1 MLLCIDFISDKVN
14 IVCLKA
20 KKVKVTSL
28 MVKES
33 FFYDVSESLQLNV
46 SELGEYLK
54 ERSKGIKEIRVS
66 GTPESTF
73 HKIFVLPDLKK
84 KLLNSAVEAEV
95 IKTFGN
101 EYQFKQASLG
111 QVPGQGNKVNRKVI
125 TAGMKRQDLE
135 EFCER
140 FSDSR
145 VKPSLY
151 TTYPTAVKGLLDKL
165 GVPFDKPLAFIQIE
179 EPACRIVVFKDEE
192 IRLTREL
199 TMNAMPGRAESSA
212 LAKDIYR
219 TLLFYNDSYPE
230 ERAQRLMFVGDS
242 ATREIEEILKQKTGA
257 GIIPF
262 DPKINFELGSE
273 ATNIHPACLG
283 LALLNVARVTFGF
296 VPFSVQEKKKIKRVM
311 VTCSTVMASV
321 LLVFL
326 LIISRLSFDLKD
338 LDAFHGGIKGEIK
351 MKQDRLKEMSLEF
364 VSQSIESSQP
374 PWSEILLEL
383 AAVVPPGVAL
393 KTLTLK
399 NAKMVWRG
407 EVSGLADGSDEINSL
422 LKVEETEDNFKKSPL
437 FDGVKLLE
445 RELRGEQ
452 VEFRII
458 YQLNI

>member
-1 MLLCIDFISDKVN
+1 MLLCIDFIGDKVN

-20 KKVKVTSL
+20 KKVKIKSL

-33 FFYDVSESLQLNV
+33 FFYEVSESLQLNV
-46 SELGEYLK
+46 SNLGEYLK
-54 ERSKGIKEIRVS
+54 ERSKEIKEIRVS

-73 HKIFVLPDLKK
+73 HKIFVVPDLKK
-84 KLLNSAVEAEV
+84 KLLNSAVETEV

-111 QVPGQGNKVNRKVI
+111 QVPGPGNKVNQKVI
-125 TAGMKRQDLE
+125 TAGMKRQALE
-135 EFCER
+135 ELCER

-145 VKPSLY
+145 VKPILY

-165 GVPFDKPLAFIQIE
+165 GVPSDKPMAFIQID
-179 EPACRIVVFKDEE
+179 EPACRIVVFKGEE

-199 TMNAMPGRAESSA
+199 TMNATPGDAESSA

-230 ERAQRLMFVGDS
+230 ERAQRLILAGKS
-242 ATREIEEILKQKTGA
+242 ETREIEESLKKKTGA
-257 GIIPF
+257 EIIPF
-262 DPKINFELGSE
+262 DPQSTSELGPE
-273 ATNIHPACLG
+273 KAYLHPACLG
-283 LALLNVARVTFGF
+283 LALLNVSRVTFGF
-296 VPFSVQEKKKIKRVM
+296 VPFSVQEKKKIKRIM
-311 VTCSTVMASV
+311 VTCSSVMAGV

-338 LDAFHGGIKGEIK
+338 IDAFQGGVKGEIK

-364 VSQSIESSQP
+364 ISQSIESSQP

-399 NAKMVWRG
+399 NAKKVWRG
-407 EVSGLADGSDEINSL
+407 DISGVADGSDEINSL
-422 LKVEETEDNFKKSPL
+422 LKVEEMESNFTKSPL
-437 FDGVKLLE
+437 FDGVKLME
-445 RELRGEQ
+445 RELRGKQ
-452 VEFRII
+452 VDFRIVF
-458 YQLNI
+458 QLNI